1 MPNSSR
7 FCNPF
12 LLRRRIDKQMITN
25 AVYVVI
31 LSYLILYGFF
41 YALYVDEFPEPG
53 PNPSDKYDIGN
64 VTIRPIGCA
73 FSISGMYERVP
84 RYICYILLVFTVTVR
99 SHEWLAVGAA
109 ASVLTYSGIAAIH
122 MVILFA
128 TNNKLNMPK
137 TKSHCESLP
146 IPDADTSIVAC
157 ASVDEPDAALAM
169 VIVSSVILGA
179 LPMAAWSSTFRRSTS
194 KAILLIWLLLLAVGL
209 TFFPLIG
216 SNNSSP
222 SQICQKNHIEPLP
235 TANFQAPSLDQ
246 SWRDSF
252 HSLVAAAQ
260 QPSNNDSSSACIYS
274 CRFFGACSATSGM
287 SHESLLQRHVADS
300 EFYYRLCHTRLPRSQ
315 IPGYSDIRR

>member
-1 MPNSSR
+1 
-7 FCNPF
+7 
-12 LLRRRIDKQMITN
+12 MITN
-25 AVYVVI
+25 AVYMVI
-31 LSYLILYGFF
+31 FSYLILYSIFNV
-41 YALYVDEFPEPG
+41 LYLDKFPDNFPKPGDYPPDEH
-53 PNPSDKYDIGN
+53 DIGN
-64 VTIRPIGCA
+64 VTIMPIGCA

-157 ASVDEPDAALAM
+157 ASVDEPDTALAM
-169 VIVSSVILGA
+169 AIVSSVMLGA

-194 KAILLIWLLLLAVGL
+194 KAILLIWLLLLAVGH

-216 SNNSSP
+216 SNNYSP
-222 SQICQKNHIEPLP
+222 FQICQKNHIEPLP

-246 SWRDSF
+246 SWRDSL

-274 CRFFGACSATSGM
+274 CRFLRGLFCYFWDVS
-287 SHESLLQRHVADS
+287 
-300 EFYYRLCHTRLPRSQ
+300 
-315 IPGYSDIRR
+315 